1 MRCVGHFKPYISH
14 CKCHGDMEKSEQPV
28 AFEMNRSEQSR
39 LSSQPF
45 ASLGAIPPFLASQT
59 YTRHTSQGGCSPS
72 HRLTC
77 RTWIHPSMPR
87 EKTPTGAAAR
97 LQWRRP
103 GLDSWVGKIR
113 WKRERLATHSSILAW
128 RIPHRHTHTH
138 THTHIHKLTHTH
150 IVAVHPPYL
159 PC

>member
-1 MRCVGHFKPYISH
+1 MEFSIQEYWSGLPFPSPGDLPDPSLLHCGQILCHLSHQGSPFWFQEGGLNKYYLSSVRCVGHFKPYISH

-77 RTWIHPSMPR
+77 RTWIHPSR
-87 EKTPTGAAAR
+87 QTG
-97 LQWRRP
+97 
-103 GLDSWVGKIR
+103 
-113 WKRERLATHSSILAW
+113 
-128 RIPHRHTHTH
+128 
-138 THTHIHKLTHTH
+138 
-150 IVAVHPPYL
+150 YL
-159 PC
+159 PGRELVS